1 MSYFPIDADK
11 MINEEKNMQKMT
23 HEKPIKKAPH
33 SVPHTPEARKKIA
46 DTQRERYRMIEALIK
61 KAKQKPLSEERV
73 REICANIIDD
83 YCKRNAF
90 IVKPNNNSN
99 KKPIDINL

>member
-61 KAKQKPLSEERV
+61 KAKQKPMTEERV
-73 REICANIIDD
+73 KNICSAVIKEYFN
-83 YCKRNAF
+83 RNA
-90 IVKPNNNSN
+90 KPINNRPMNNN
-99 KKPIDINL
+99 L